1 MPLFL
6 LKFLP
11 FLLRLKGPAKIAG
24 VFLKGNWKI
33 VAPVLLILIMGFMIH
48 QKNNKIEKY
57 EAQKV
62 EYSQYIDQAE
72 EANQTQV
79 RTITSLRAANMR
91 LAQAVTVSEQVRAD
105 AYAAARER
113 EGRALIRL
121 ANVTNKL
128 KELENETP
136 ECEVLN
142 RIDIGAACPRS
153 VELLRKAAQGTF
165 DTDRSSDREGAY
177 VSTPSR

>member
-11 FLLRLKGPAKIAG
+11 LLLKLKGPAKIAG
-24 VFLKGNWKI
+24 VFLRGNWKI
-33 VAPVLLILIMGFMIH
+33 VAPVLLVLVMGFTLTTL
-48 QKNNKIEKY
+48 KNKIDRL
-57 EAQKV
+57 EAERV
-62 EYSQYIDQAE
+62 EYSVYIDQAE

-105 AYAAARER
+105 AYAAARDRER
-113 EGRALIRL
+113 RAQIRL
-121 ANVTNKL
+121 DDTITTL

-136 ECEVLN
+136 TCAEIS
-142 RIDIGAACPRS
+142 RIDIGAACPLS
-153 VELLRKAAQGTF
+153 IELLRRAAQGTF

>member
-11 FLLRLKGPAKIAG
+11 LLFKLKGPAKIAG

-33 VAPVLLILIMGFMIH
+33 AAPVLLVLILGFTIH
-48 QKNNKIEKY
+48 LKNNKIEKL
-57 EAQKV
+57 EAQRAAYTQFMFNV
-62 EYSQYIDQAE
+62 TAANVSQLE
-72 EANQTQV
+72 
-79 RTITSLRAANMR
+79 TITSLRAANES

-105 AYAAARER
+105 AYKAARER
-113 EGRALIRL
+113 EQRAQIRL
-121 ANVTNKL
+121 EDITNLL
-128 KELENETP
+128 KDLENETP

-142 RIDIGAACPRS
+142 RIDIGAVCPVS

-165 DTDRSSDREGAY
+165 DTN
-177 VSTPSR
+177 